1 MSSSYLPIRDHAPN
15 LTATGASGTN
25 KVPLAVYVM
34 VALALIGIADASYVA
49 QSTYTGRPLWC
60 PIIDGCNTVANSP
73 YARIIGV
80 PLSYFGLVFYLGM
93 LALAALLVVR
103 PFSRALRVSAV
114 LYAAIGVGSSIYFM
128 YVQLSFIQAVCIYC
142 LVSGITTLVLLV
154 AAVWH
159 ARATL
164 VRSMAIPQAFT

>member
-1 MSSSYLPIRDHAPN
+1 MSSSYLPIGDHAPK
-15 LTATGASGTN
+15 LAAGEAIGTN
-25 KVPLAVYVM
+25 KVPLAAYLM
-34 VALALIGIADASYVA
+34 LALAFIGIADAFYVA
-49 QSTYTGRPLWC
+49 QATYTGRPLWC

-73 YARIIGV
+73 YARILGV

-93 LALAALLVVR
+93 LGLAALLVVR
-103 PFSRALRVSAV
+103 PLSRALRVSAV
-114 LYAAIGVGSSIYFM
+114 LYAAVGVCSSIYFM

-142 LVSGITTLVLLV
+142 IVSGITTILLLV

-164 VRSMAIPQAFT
+164 VGSTAIPQAFT